1 MKTKQIHVGIISK
14 PSHAKAHAERLKK
27 EGYSVELLGGKP
39 SRLPTRCDVIVCRI
53 ASSSHAGFDLANAAR
68 VRGRPVIF
76 EDGVT
81 GILNELRELNE
92 TYEEGVKMGV
102 VEDRKPVIGKRHRAY
117 FSAKAGKW
125 TVRYGERWKRFVKG
139 SARKTRE
146 EAEALVAKLD
156 AEEKEEVKVFPEPKK
171 LPEPPKPRQ
180 APPAPPA
187 EPAEPDL
194 MLVAKND
201 LTEWAEGLLDE
212 MKNQKLL
219 TFKLGN
225 MTVTIEA
232 THLTSPDGA
241 ACGVEGES
249 TLALADVTCPDCLAS
264 EQYKLMSWLNT
275 QKESAT

>member
-68 VRGRPVIF
+68 VRGRLVIF

-81 GILNELRELNE
+81 GILNELRALNE

-102 VEDRKPVIGKRHRAY
+102 VEDRKPVIGKHHRAY

-125 TVRYGERWKRFVKG
+125 TVRYGERWKKFVKG

-156 AEEKEEVKVFPEPKK
+156 ELAMNVFPGAEK

-187 EPAEPDL
+187 PPAEPDL

-241 ACGVEGES
+241 ACSAEGES

>member
-1 MKTKQIHVGIISK
+1 
-14 PSHAKAHAERLKK
+14 
-27 EGYSVELLGGKP
+27 
-39 SRLPTRCDVIVCRI
+39 VIVCRI

-76 EDGVT
+76 EDGMT
-81 GILNELRELNE
+81 SILSELRALNE

-125 TVRYGERWKRFVKG
+125 TVRYGERWKKYVSG

-171 LPEPPKPRQ
+171 RPEPPKPRQ
-180 APPAPPA
+180 AP
-187 EPAEPDL
+187 PAEPDL